1 MKKMKKAK
9 RTTMKQQL
17 HQHLKK
23 RKILQMKM
31 EIQSPTIQ
39 WGPDDIVLV
48 PIFTSSK
55 KKK

>member
-1 MKKMKKAK
+1 MKKAK

-31 EIQSPTIQ
+31 EIQSPTIR
-39 WGPDDIVLV
+39 WGPDDTALV
-48 PIFTSSK
+48 SISISSK
-55 KKK
+55 KEK